1 MLLKFVAVMNLHG
14 AGKILDNQVRIPN
27 DLIFDNKKFKRD
39 KYKHSK
45 VDSNTTIQV
54 QKREMSNL

>member
-39 KYKHSK
+39 
-45 VDSNTTIQV
+45 TTIQV